1 MLKERLNK
9 EFALYDERYLLA
21 KKTHEI
27 SILTEGMLCLDKTM
41 MGLIELD
48 PKEIL
53 VDGIRKELGKTLDSM
68 LHESFIFQ
76 RKFDGGSETL
86 EHKLELVR
94 DKFTGLKR
102 SIEYIQDFLNIEG
115 EKIWRE
121 ELTRIINY
129 AVEKESTRLVTK
141 KYVTELMEAQD
152 KYHVPT
158 FIPVD
163 SKDFTFIGRLLR
175 NISDSI
181 GKSTYSDALSYWYNE
196 QGIQVFGLRF
206 VHFLHE
212 HLGTTFL

>member
-21 KKTHEI
+21 KRTHEI

-76 RKFDGGSETL
+76 KKFDGGSETL

-121 ELTRIINY
+121 ELTRIIKY

-141 KYVTELMEAQD
+141 KYVTE
-152 KYHVPT
+152 
-158 FIPVD
+158 
-163 SKDFTFIGRLLR
+163 
-175 NISDSI
+175 
-181 GKSTYSDALSYWYNE
+181 
-196 QGIQVFGLRF
+196 
-206 VHFLHE
+206 
-212 HLGTTFL
+212 